1 MLRGLL
7 LNALILGLLACGS
20 ALAPAQAAEPFALL
34 DHHGRPFSSTALEGR
49 PRAVFF
55 GFTHCP
61 DVCPTTL
68 LEMSNHLAAL
78 GAEAQALAV
87 VFITV
92 DPERDRPETL
102 REYLGSFDP
111 RILGLTGTEAQ
122 IKAAAARFGA
132 FYDRIPE
139 GDGTYTVVHSA
150 YVYLIDRRDRAAGT
164 IGFNEPEADQ
174 RAKLRA
180 LLAPPG

>member
-1 MLRGLL
+1 MLRRLL
-7 LNALILGLLACGS
+7 LAFVLLCVGAYDV
-20 ALAPAQAAEPFALL
+20 AVRAQSLSSFELV
-34 DHHGRPFSSTALEGR
+34 DHNGQPFSSTSLAGR

-78 GAEAQALAV
+78 GTEADALAV
-87 VFITV
+87 VFVSV
-92 DPERDRPETL
+92 DPERDTPHVL
-102 REYLGSFDP
+102 REYLSSFDT
-111 RILGLTGTEAQ
+111 RILGLTGSEQQ
-122 IKAAAARFGA
+122 IKAATKTFGA

-139 GDGTYTVVHSA
+139 GDGTYSIVHSA
-150 YVYLIDRRDRAAGT
+150 YVYLIDRSDRVVAT
-164 IGFNEPEADQ
+164 MGFNEPEADQ